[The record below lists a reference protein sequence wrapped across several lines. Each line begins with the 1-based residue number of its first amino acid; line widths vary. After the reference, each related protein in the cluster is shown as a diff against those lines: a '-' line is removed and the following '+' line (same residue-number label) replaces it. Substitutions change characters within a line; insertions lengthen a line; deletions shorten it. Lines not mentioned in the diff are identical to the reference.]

1 MTHELAIVPKGECE
15 LVITRMFAAP
25 PHLVFEA
32 HTVPA
37 LMKRWFTGP
46 EGWVLETCEIDLRT
60 GGALRYEWRHPD
72 GRTIGLGG
80 TFQAVEPT
88 WRLVATEVF
97 DEDWTGGGTVNTQT
111 FEAVPGGTLLTTT
124 VLCTS
129 AEARD
134 TMLRSGME
142 TGIEASYKRLD
153 ALLAETPARQDA
165 GLAPVPDRA

>member
-1 MTHELAIVPKGECE
+1 MTEALTIAPKGERE
-15 LVITRMFAAP
+15 LVITRLFAAP

-32 HTVPA
+32 HTVPS

-46 EGWVLETCEIDLRT
+46 EGWVLETCEIDLKE

-72 GRTIGLGG
+72 GREIGLSG
-80 TFQAVEPT
+80 TFQAVEAPT
-88 WRLVATEVF
+88 RLVATEVF

-134 TMLRSGME
+134 TMLASGME
-142 TGIEASYKRLD
+142 SGIEASFKRLD
-153 ALLAETPARQDA
+153 AMLEQ
-165 GLAPVPDRA
+165 APTEVENG

>member
-1 MTHELAIVPKGECE
+1 MTHELTISAKGERE
-15 LVITRMFAAP
+15 FVFARMFAAP

-46 EGWVLETCEIDLRT
+46 EGWVLETCEIDLRV
-60 GGALRYEWRHPD
+60 GGALRYEWRHED

-80 TFQAVEPT
+80 TFQAVEAPSL
-88 WRLVATEVF
+88 LVASELF

-129 AEARD
+129 SEVRD
-134 TMLRSGME
+134 TMLKSGME
-142 TGIEASYKRLD
+142 SGIAASYARLD
-153 ALLAETPARQDA
+153 AIFEEAAPAA
-165 GLAPVPDRA
+165 

>member
-1 MTHELAIVPKGECE
+1 MTQEVVIVPKGERE
-15 LVITRMFAAP
+15 LVITRQFAAEP
-25 PHLVFEA
+25 RLVFEA

-46 EGWVLETCEIDLRT
+46 DGWALETCEIDLRT
-60 GGALRYEWRHPD
+60 GGALRYEWRHED

-80 TFQAVEPT
+80 TFQAVEAPT
-88 WRLVATEVF
+88 LLVASEIF

-111 FEAVPGGTLLTTT
+111 FEAVPGGTLLTIT

-134 TMLRSGME
+134 NMLQSGME
-142 TGIEASYKRLD
+142 TGIAASYDRLD
-153 ALLAETPARQDA
+153 AMLAGAPAEQGA
-165 GLAPVPDRA
+165 

>member
-1 MTHELAIVPKGECE
+1 MTHKLTITAQGERE
-15 LVITRMFAAP
+15 LVITRMFDAP
-25 PHLVFEA
+25 RHLVFEA

-46 EGWVLETCEIDLRT
+46 DGWALETCEIDLRT
-60 GGALRYEWRHPD
+60 GGALRYEWRHED

-80 TFQAVEPT
+80 TFLAIEAPS
-88 WRLVATEVF
+88 LMVASELF

-111 FEAVPGGTLLTTT
+111 FEAVPGGTLLTIT

-134 TMLRSGME
+134 AMLQAGME
-142 TGIEASYKRLD
+142 TGIAASYARLD
-153 ALLAETPARQDA
+153 AMLA
-165 GLAPVPDRA
+165 GAPVEQGA

>member
-1 MTHELAIVPKGECE
+1 MTGQVDIVASGERE
-15 LVITRMFAAP
+15 LVITRLFDAP

-46 EGWVLETCEIDLRT
+46 DGWVLETCEIDLKV
-60 GGALRYEWRHPD
+60 GGALRYEWRHED
-72 GRTIGLGG
+72 GRMIGLGG
-80 TFQAVEPT
+80 TFQVVEPPSL
-88 WRLVATEVF
+88 LVASELF

-129 AEARD
+129 SEARD
-134 TMLRSGME
+134 TMLKSGME
-142 TGIEASYKRLD
+142 SGIAASYARLD
-153 ALLAETPARQDA
+153 AIFEEAAPAA
-165 GLAPVPDRA
+165 